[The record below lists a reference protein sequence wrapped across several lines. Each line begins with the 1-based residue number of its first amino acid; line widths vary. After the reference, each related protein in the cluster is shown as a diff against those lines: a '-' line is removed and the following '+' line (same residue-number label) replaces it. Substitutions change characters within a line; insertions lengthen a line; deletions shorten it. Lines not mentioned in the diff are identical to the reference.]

1 MLIKNGRKQSNLVKS
16 HELICPFIILYLVP
30 LPPYLFRLMMNM
42 SSGDPNKHDFSW
54 KNKLSV
60 VPLVSI
66 LTIISKLC
74 LLATWIILS
83 NILLSLTADSAP
95 GDCQRSSSNVS
106 IDVFNCPFQFVWSRL
121 HHGVSCS
128 SKISYFLIFHD
139 SDIASFKS
147 DSITL
152 VYGSCHVRSVLI
164 GTEYRNWRQTL
175 DVYLLFTIL
184 LGQTY

>member
-1 MLIKNGRKQSNLVKS
+1 MLNGRKSSNLVKN
-16 HELICPFIILYLVP
+16 HELICHFIILYLVP

-66 LTIISKLC
+66 LTTISKLC

-83 NILLSLTADSAP
+83 IILLSLTADSAP

-106 IDVFNCPFQFVWSRL
+106 IDVFNCPCQVVWSRL

-128 SKISYFLIFHD
+128 SKTSYFSTFHA

-152 VYGSCHVRSVLI
+152 VYGSCHVPSILI
-164 GTEYRNWRQTL
+164 GIKCWNWHRSL
-175 DVYLLFTIL
+175 DVSLLFTIL
-184 LGQTY
+184 LG

>member
-1 MLIKNGRKQSNLVKS
+1 MNYLIRL
-16 HELICPFIILYLVP
+16 FIIIYLVP

-66 LTIISKLC
+66 LTTISKLC

-83 NILLSLTADSAP
+83 IILLSLTADSAP
-95 GDCQRSSSNVS
+95 GDCQRFSSNVS
-106 IDVFNCPFQFVWSRL
+106 IDVFNCPCQVVWSRL

-128 SKISYFLIFHD
+128 SKISYFSTFHD

-152 VYGSCHVRSVLI
+152 VYGSCHVPSILI
-164 GTEYRNWRQTL
+164 GIKCWNWHRSL
-175 DVYLLFTIL
+175 DVSLLFTIL
-184 LGQTY
+184 LG

>member
-1 MLIKNGRKQSNLVKS
+1 
-16 HELICPFIILYLVP
+16 
-30 LPPYLFRLMMNM
+30 MMNM

-66 LTIISKLC
+66 LTTISKLC

-83 NILLSLTADSAP
+83 IILLSLTADSAP
-95 GDCQRSSSNVS
+95 GDCQRFSSNVS
-106 IDVFNCPFQFVWSRL
+106 IDVFNCPCQVVWSRL

-128 SKISYFLIFHD
+128 SKISYFSTFHD

-147 DSITL
+147 DSIIL
-152 VYGSCHVRSVLI
+152 VCGSCHVRSVLI
-164 GTEYRNWRQTL
+164 GIKYQNWHRNFAC
-175 DVYLLFTIL
+175 LFTFYCSSYANL
-184 LGQTY
+184 LQTKLQTCNLQTGQSISYKYVTLN